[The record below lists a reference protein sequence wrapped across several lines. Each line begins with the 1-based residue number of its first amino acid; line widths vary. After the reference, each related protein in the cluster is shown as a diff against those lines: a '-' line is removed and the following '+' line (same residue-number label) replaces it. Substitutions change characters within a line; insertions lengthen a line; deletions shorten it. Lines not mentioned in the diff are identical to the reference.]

1 MNKEDLIYKIEE
13 LVTVLNLIDKGK
25 VNKELMEL
33 CYKYSNELILYK
45 NIIIEMDFNNI
56 TYNNYRLI
64 RQAENNINK
73 LYQFRNYIEKL
84 NISKDN
90 I

>member
-13 LVTVLNLIDKGK
+13 LVTVLNLIDKDK

-56 TYNNYRLI
+56 P
-64 RQAENNINK
+64 
-73 LYQFRNYIEKL
+73 
-84 NISKDN
+84 
-90 I
+90 